1 MKAMEN
7 KLTIYG
13 LRDNIAYS
21 EAMGLSKC
29 FERYANLDCS
39 YILEIGF
46 NSFSGY
52 VYIAL
57 EEGITICSFMG
68 RDCQYLVTDIDN
80 GEEFFFDTME
90 EAENKLISLTI

>member
-1 MKAMEN
+1 MG

-13 LRDNIAYS
+13 IGDNIAYS
-21 EAMGLSKC
+21 EALGLSKC
-29 FERYANLDCS
+29 FERYANLDCEH
-39 YILEIGF
+39 IFEIGF
-46 NSFSGY
+46 NSYSGY

-57 EEGITICSFMG
+57 EENITICSFSG
-68 RDCQYLVTDIDN
+68 KDCQYLVTDFDN